1 MNYLVHVCY
10 AINKKSLECVI
21 DIYKIRTHYPPLPY
35 PYIKVETLPFY
46 PFSFNANTRVIA
58 FSILVPSIYTLRRN
72 LFQKYSFACITL
84 IGKYKLCYKM
94 DSKNKFGPPT
104 PSTCESRG

>member
-35 PYIKVETLPFY
+35 PYMY
-46 PFSFNANTRVIA
+46 
-58 FSILVPSIYTLRRN
+58 
-72 LFQKYSFACITL
+72 
-84 IGKYKLCYKM
+84 
-94 DSKNKFGPPT
+94 
-104 PSTCESRG
+104 